1 MTKYSMEFT
10 GRASSSKKIEKVDY
24 SKSGSSDNKSTSDV
38 SDAFDQLFNS

>member
-24 SKSGSSDNKSTSDV
+24 SKPITSATKS
-38 SDAFDQLFNS
+38 A